1 MSLLSLELV
10 LLGTRGRVYERD
22 LRLRTFSQHL
32 LRLHRLMTARLM
44 ARMRVGHLLRV
55 KNFLRLHGTAD
66 LRQRYFVQG
75 GGTGR
80 AYEVLLLQVEN
91 RAWHVAMAGYV

>member
-44 ARMRVGHLLRV
+44 ARMQVGHLLRV
-55 KNFLRLHGTAD
+55 KNFLRLHSTAD
-66 LRQRYFVQG
+66 LRQ
-75 GGTGR
+75 
-80 AYEVLLLQVEN
+80 
-91 RAWHVAMAGYV
+91 